1 MQGNLFDMASFV
13 TQTAAV
19 NGISLDPE
27 RHAQVVATLLRV
39 EEMAEL
45 IMSFDLPDKVEIAP
59 VFAL

>member
-1 MQGNLFDMASFV
+1 MQRDLLDMATFV
-13 TQTAAV
+13 TQAAAA

-27 RHAQVVATLLRV
+27 RHAQVVAMLLRI

-45 IMSFDLPDKVEIAP
+45 IMSFDLADEIEIAP

>member
-1 MQGNLFDMASFV
+1 MQRDLLDMATFV
-13 TQTAAV
+13 TQAAAA

-45 IMSFDLPDKVEIAP
+45 VMAFDLPDDVEIAP
-59 VFAL
+59 VLAL